1 MGETGAKLPFERKGK
16 GMREREISDFKERA
30 EHGDVLMPIRR
41 YRCIVPN
48 TYQDLSL
55 HWHEEAE
62 IGWIQE
68 GEIDYD
74 INFESF
80 RVRKGDLLLIAPHI
94 LHAAHAVPGKRMVS
108 ESLVFHL
115 DMLGYQTPD
124 ACTIRCISPLQNGKY
139 RFVPVVH
146 SGQPGYGE
154 LIACMEELL
163 GCMQPRE
170 DAVPKA
176 EEPAEELYRKEL
188 LFRLFRLLYRYGYV
202 VKNESGR
209 EDFAAEEK
217 MKQVLT
223 FIRSHYA
230 EALTVGQLAG
240 LCHFSETYFMSFF
253 KRFAGM
259 SLLKTG
265 RIQKKHPVLFRG
277 GDKAG
282 FFKVADGAFP
292 TLSGEE
298 SQIPFAGGVSDR
310 KILPVACMD
319 RSQQKKSCQ
328 KKQL

>member
-1 MGETGAKLPFERKGK
+1 
-16 GMREREISDFKERA
+16 MREREISNFKERA

-154 LIACMEELL
+154 LVACMEELL

-259 SLLKTG
+259 TCVEYINHYRLSQAARILVQTDRPVTEAALENGFRNISYFNRQFRRQYGTTPREYRKAAEG
-265 RIQKKHPVLFRG
+265 RP
-277 GDKAG
+277 
-282 FFKVADGAFP
+282 
-292 TLSGEE
+292 
-298 SQIPFAGGVSDR
+298 
-310 KILPVACMD
+310 
-319 RSQQKKSCQ
+319 
-328 KKQL
+328 

>member
-163 GCMQPRE
+163 GCMQPKE

-202 VKNESGR
+202 VKNEGGR

-259 SLLKTG
+259 TCVEYINHYRLSQAARILVQTDRPVTEAALENGFRNISYFNRQFRRQYGTTPREYRKAAEG
-265 RIQKKHPVLFRG
+265 RP
-277 GDKAG
+277 
-282 FFKVADGAFP
+282 
-292 TLSGEE
+292 
-298 SQIPFAGGVSDR
+298 
-310 KILPVACMD
+310 
-319 RSQQKKSCQ
+319 
-328 KKQL
+328 

>member
-154 LIACMEELL
+154 LVACMEELL

-259 SLLKTG
+259 TCVEYINHYRLSQAARALVQTDRPVTEAALENGFRNISYFNRQFRRQYGTTPREYRKAAEG
-265 RIQKKHPVLFRG
+265 RP
-277 GDKAG
+277 
-282 FFKVADGAFP
+282 
-292 TLSGEE
+292 
-298 SQIPFAGGVSDR
+298 
-310 KILPVACMD
+310 
-319 RSQQKKSCQ
+319 
-328 KKQL
+328 

>member
-170 DAVPKA
+170 DAVSKA

-259 SLLKTG
+259 TCVEYINHYRLSQAARTLVQTDRPVTEAALENGFRNISYFNRQFRRQYGTTPREYRKAAEG
-265 RIQKKHPVLFRG
+265 RP
-277 GDKAG
+277 
-282 FFKVADGAFP
+282 
-292 TLSGEE
+292 
-298 SQIPFAGGVSDR
+298 
-310 KILPVACMD
+310 
-319 RSQQKKSCQ
+319 
-328 KKQL
+328 

>member
-259 SLLKTG
+259 TCVEYINHYRLSQAARILVQTDRPVTEAALENGFRNISYFNRQFRRQYGTTPREYRKAAEG
-265 RIQKKHPVLFRG
+265 R
-277 GDKAG
+277 
-282 FFKVADGAFP
+282 
-292 TLSGEE
+292 
-298 SQIPFAGGVSDR
+298 
-310 KILPVACMD
+310 M
-319 RSQQKKSCQ
+319 
-328 KKQL
+328 

>member
-163 GCMQPRE
+163 GCMQPKE

-176 EEPAEELYRKEL
+176 EQPAEELYRKEL

-202 VKNESGR
+202 VKNEGGR

-259 SLLKTG
+259 TCVEYINHYRLSQAARTLVQTDRPVTEAALENGFRNISYFNRQFRRQYGTTPREYRKAAEG
-265 RIQKKHPVLFRG
+265 RP
-277 GDKAG
+277 
-282 FFKVADGAFP
+282 
-292 TLSGEE
+292 
-298 SQIPFAGGVSDR
+298 
-310 KILPVACMD
+310 
-319 RSQQKKSCQ
+319 
-328 KKQL
+328 

>member
-1 MGETGAKLPFERKGK
+1 
-16 GMREREISDFKERA
+16 MREREISDFKERA

-163 GCMQPRE
+163 GCMQPKE

-188 LFRLFRLLYRYGYV
+188 LIRLFRLLYRYGYV
-202 VKNESGR
+202 VKNEGGR

-259 SLLKTG
+259 TCVEYINHYRLSQAARILVQTDRPVTEAALENGFRNISYFNRQFRRQYGTTPREYRKAAEG
-265 RIQKKHPVLFRG
+265 RP
-277 GDKAG
+277 
-282 FFKVADGAFP
+282 
-292 TLSGEE
+292 
-298 SQIPFAGGVSDR
+298 
-310 KILPVACMD
+310 
-319 RSQQKKSCQ
+319 
-328 KKQL
+328 

>member
-170 DAVPKA
+170 DTVPKA

-259 SLLKTG
+259 TCVEYINHYRLSQAARTLVQTDRPVTEAALENGFRNISYFNRQFRRQYGTTPREYRKAAEG
-265 RIQKKHPVLFRG
+265 RP
-277 GDKAG
+277 
-282 FFKVADGAFP
+282 
-292 TLSGEE
+292 
-298 SQIPFAGGVSDR
+298 
-310 KILPVACMD
+310 
-319 RSQQKKSCQ
+319 
-328 KKQL
+328 

>member
-170 DAVPKA
+170 DTVPKA

-259 SLLKTG
+259 TCVEYINHYRLSQAARTLVQTDRPVTEAALENGFHNISYFNRQFRRQYGTTPREYRKAAEG
-265 RIQKKHPVLFRG
+265 RP
-277 GDKAG
+277 
-282 FFKVADGAFP
+282 
-292 TLSGEE
+292 
-298 SQIPFAGGVSDR
+298 
-310 KILPVACMD
+310 
-319 RSQQKKSCQ
+319 
-328 KKQL
+328 

>member
-1 MGETGAKLPFERKGK
+1 
-16 GMREREISDFKERA
+16 MREREISDFKERA

-170 DAVPKA
+170 DAVSKA

-259 SLLKTG
+259 TCVEYINHYRLSQAARTLVQTDRPVTEAALENGFRNISYFNRQFRRQYGTTPREYRKAAEG
-265 RIQKKHPVLFRG
+265 RP
-277 GDKAG
+277 
-282 FFKVADGAFP
+282 
-292 TLSGEE
+292 
-298 SQIPFAGGVSDR
+298 
-310 KILPVACMD
+310 
-319 RSQQKKSCQ
+319 
-328 KKQL
+328 

>member
-154 LIACMEELL
+154 LVACMEELL

-259 SLLKTG
+259 TCVEYINHYRLSQAARILVQTDRPVTEAALENGFRNISYFNRQFRRQYGTTPREYRKAAEG
-265 RIQKKHPVLFRG
+265 RP
-277 GDKAG
+277 
-282 FFKVADGAFP
+282 
-292 TLSGEE
+292 
-298 SQIPFAGGVSDR
+298 
-310 KILPVACMD
+310 
-319 RSQQKKSCQ
+319 
-328 KKQL
+328 

>member
-163 GCMQPRE
+163 GCMQPKE

-259 SLLKTG
+259 TCVEYINHYRLSQAARTLVQTDRPVTEAALENGFRNISYFNRQFRRQYGTTPREYRKAAEG
-265 RIQKKHPVLFRG
+265 RP
-277 GDKAG
+277 
-282 FFKVADGAFP
+282 
-292 TLSGEE
+292 
-298 SQIPFAGGVSDR
+298 
-310 KILPVACMD
+310 
-319 RSQQKKSCQ
+319 
-328 KKQL
+328 

>member
-259 SLLKTG
+259 TCVEYINHYRLSQAARILVQTDRPVTEAALENGFRNISYFNRQFRRQYGTTPREYRKAAEG
-265 RIQKKHPVLFRG
+265 RP
-277 GDKAG
+277 
-282 FFKVADGAFP
+282 
-292 TLSGEE
+292 
-298 SQIPFAGGVSDR
+298 
-310 KILPVACMD
+310 
-319 RSQQKKSCQ
+319 
-328 KKQL
+328 

>member
-48 TYQDLSL
+48 TYQYLSL

-170 DAVPKA
+170 DAVPQA

-259 SLLKTG
+259 TCVEYINHYRLSQAARILVQTDRPVTEAALENGFRNISYFNRQFRRQYGTTPREYRKAAEG
-265 RIQKKHPVLFRG
+265 RP
-277 GDKAG
+277 
-282 FFKVADGAFP
+282 
-292 TLSGEE
+292 
-298 SQIPFAGGVSDR
+298 
-310 KILPVACMD
+310 
-319 RSQQKKSCQ
+319 
-328 KKQL
+328 

>member
-188 LFRLFRLLYRYGYV
+188 LFRLLRLLYRLGYV

-259 SLLKTG
+259 TCVEYINHYRLSQAARTLVQTDRPVTEAALENGFRNISYFNRQFRRQYGTTPREYRKAAEG
-265 RIQKKHPVLFRG
+265 RP
-277 GDKAG
+277 
-282 FFKVADGAFP
+282 
-292 TLSGEE
+292 
-298 SQIPFAGGVSDR
+298 
-310 KILPVACMD
+310 
-319 RSQQKKSCQ
+319 
-328 KKQL
+328 

>member
-1 MGETGAKLPFERKGK
+1 
-16 GMREREISDFKERA
+16 MREREISDFKERA

-170 DAVPKA
+170 DAVSKA

-259 SLLKTG
+259 TCVEYINHYRLSQAARILVQTDRPVTEAALENGFRNISYFNRQFRRQYGTTPREYRKAAEG
-265 RIQKKHPVLFRG
+265 RP
-277 GDKAG
+277 
-282 FFKVADGAFP
+282 
-292 TLSGEE
+292 
-298 SQIPFAGGVSDR
+298 
-310 KILPVACMD
+310 
-319 RSQQKKSCQ
+319 
-328 KKQL
+328 

>member
-115 DMLGYQTPD
+115 DMLGHQTPD

-259 SLLKTG
+259 TCVEYINHYRLSQAARILVQTDRPVTEAALENGFRNISYFNRQFRRQYGTTPREYRKAAEG
-265 RIQKKHPVLFRG
+265 RP
-277 GDKAG
+277 
-282 FFKVADGAFP
+282 
-292 TLSGEE
+292 
-298 SQIPFAGGVSDR
+298 
-310 KILPVACMD
+310 
-319 RSQQKKSCQ
+319 
-328 KKQL
+328 

>member
-259 SLLKTG
+259 TCVEYINHYRLSQAARILVQTDRPVTEAALENGFRNISYFNRQFRRQYGTTPREYRKAAKG
-265 RIQKKHPVLFRG
+265 RP
-277 GDKAG
+277 
-282 FFKVADGAFP
+282 
-292 TLSGEE
+292 
-298 SQIPFAGGVSDR
+298 
-310 KILPVACMD
+310 
-319 RSQQKKSCQ
+319 
-328 KKQL
+328 

>member
-188 LFRLFRLLYRYGYV
+188 LFRLFRLLYRYRYV

-259 SLLKTG
+259 TCVEYINHYRLSQAARILVQTDRPVTEAALENGFRNISYFNRQFRRQYGTTPREYRKAAEG
-265 RIQKKHPVLFRG
+265 RP
-277 GDKAG
+277 
-282 FFKVADGAFP
+282 
-292 TLSGEE
+292 
-298 SQIPFAGGVSDR
+298 
-310 KILPVACMD
+310 
-319 RSQQKKSCQ
+319 
-328 KKQL
+328 

>member
-1 MGETGAKLPFERKGK
+1 MGKTGAKLPFERKGK

-259 SLLKTG
+259 TCVEYINHYRLSQAARTLVQTDRPVTEAALENGFRNISYFNRQFRRQYGTTPREYRKAAEG
-265 RIQKKHPVLFRG
+265 RP
-277 GDKAG
+277 
-282 FFKVADGAFP
+282 
-292 TLSGEE
+292 
-298 SQIPFAGGVSDR
+298 
-310 KILPVACMD
+310 
-319 RSQQKKSCQ
+319 
-328 KKQL
+328 

>member
-259 SLLKTG
+259 TCVEYINHYRLSQAA
-265 RIQKKHPVLFRG
+265 RILVQTDRPVTEAALENGFRNISYFNRQFRRQYG
-277 GDKAG
+277 TTPREYRKAAEG
-282 FFKVADGAFP
+282 
-292 TLSGEE
+292 LH
-298 SQIPFAGGVSDR
+298 
-310 KILPVACMD
+310 
-319 RSQQKKSCQ
+319 
-328 KKQL
+328 

>member
-1 MGETGAKLPFERKGK
+1 MGETGAQLPLERKGK

-259 SLLKTG
+259 TCVEYINHYRLSQAARTLVQTDRPVTEAALENGFRNISYFNRQFRRQYGTTPREYRKAAEG
-265 RIQKKHPVLFRG
+265 RP
-277 GDKAG
+277 
-282 FFKVADGAFP
+282 
-292 TLSGEE
+292 
-298 SQIPFAGGVSDR
+298 
-310 KILPVACMD
+310 
-319 RSQQKKSCQ
+319 
-328 KKQL
+328 

>member
-163 GCMQPRE
+163 GCMQPKE

-202 VKNESGR
+202 VKNEGGR

-259 SLLKTG
+259 TCVEYINHYRLSQAARTLVQTDRPVTEAALENGFRNISYFNRQFRRQYGTTPREYRKAAEG
-265 RIQKKHPVLFRG
+265 RP
-277 GDKAG
+277 
-282 FFKVADGAFP
+282 
-292 TLSGEE
+292 
-298 SQIPFAGGVSDR
+298 
-310 KILPVACMD
+310 
-319 RSQQKKSCQ
+319 
-328 KKQL
+328 

>member
-163 GCMQPRE
+163 GCMQPKE

-259 SLLKTG
+259 TCVEYINHYRLSQAARILVQTDRPVTEAALENGFRNISYFNRQLRRKYGTTPREYRKAAEG
-265 RIQKKHPVLFRG
+265 RP
-277 GDKAG
+277 
-282 FFKVADGAFP
+282 
-292 TLSGEE
+292 
-298 SQIPFAGGVSDR
+298 
-310 KILPVACMD
+310 
-319 RSQQKKSCQ
+319 
-328 KKQL
+328 

>member
-1 MGETGAKLPFERKGK
+1 
-16 GMREREISDFKERA
+16 MREREISDFKERA

-202 VKNESGR
+202 VKNEGGR

-259 SLLKTG
+259 TCVEYINHYRLSQAARILVQTDRPVTEAALENGFRNISYFNRQFRRQYGTTPREYRKAAEG
-265 RIQKKHPVLFRG
+265 RP
-277 GDKAG
+277 
-282 FFKVADGAFP
+282 
-292 TLSGEE
+292 
-298 SQIPFAGGVSDR
+298 
-310 KILPVACMD
+310 
-319 RSQQKKSCQ
+319 
-328 KKQL
+328 

>member
-30 EHGDVLMPIRR
+30 EHGAVLMPIRR
-41 YRCIVPN
+41 YRFIVPN

-202 VKNESGR
+202 VKNEGGR

-259 SLLKTG
+259 TCVEYINHYRLSQAARILVQTDRPVTEAALENGFRNISYFNRQFRRQYGTTPREYRKAAEG
-265 RIQKKHPVLFRG
+265 RP
-277 GDKAG
+277 
-282 FFKVADGAFP
+282 
-292 TLSGEE
+292 
-298 SQIPFAGGVSDR
+298 
-310 KILPVACMD
+310 
-319 RSQQKKSCQ
+319 
-328 KKQL
+328 

>member
-1 MGETGAKLPFERKGK
+1 
-16 GMREREISDFKERA
+16 MREREISDFKERA

-74 INFESF
+74 INFEPF

-163 GCMQPRE
+163 GCMQPKE

-202 VKNESGR
+202 VKNEGGR

-259 SLLKTG
+259 TCVEYINHYRLSQAARILVQTDRPVTEAALENGFRNISYFNRQFRRQYGTTPREYRKAAEG
-265 RIQKKHPVLFRG
+265 RP
-277 GDKAG
+277 
-282 FFKVADGAFP
+282 
-292 TLSGEE
+292 
-298 SQIPFAGGVSDR
+298 
-310 KILPVACMD
+310 
-319 RSQQKKSCQ
+319 
-328 KKQL
+328 

>member
-170 DAVPKA
+170 DAVSKA

-259 SLLKTG
+259 TCVEYINHYRLSQAARILVQTNRPVTEAALENGFRNISYFNRQFRRQYGTTPREYRKAAEG
-265 RIQKKHPVLFRG
+265 RP
-277 GDKAG
+277 
-282 FFKVADGAFP
+282 
-292 TLSGEE
+292 
-298 SQIPFAGGVSDR
+298 
-310 KILPVACMD
+310 
-319 RSQQKKSCQ
+319 
-328 KKQL
+328 

>member
-154 LIACMEELL
+154 LVACMEELL

-202 VKNESGR
+202 VKNEGGR

-259 SLLKTG
+259 TCVEYINHYRLSQAARTLVQTDRPVTEAALENGFRNISYFNRQFRRQYGTTPREYRKAAEG
-265 RIQKKHPVLFRG
+265 RP
-277 GDKAG
+277 
-282 FFKVADGAFP
+282 
-292 TLSGEE
+292 
-298 SQIPFAGGVSDR
+298 
-310 KILPVACMD
+310 
-319 RSQQKKSCQ
+319 
-328 KKQL
+328 

>member
-170 DAVPKA
+170 DAVSKA

-259 SLLKTG
+259 TCVEYINHYRLSQAARILVQTDRPVTEAALENGFRNISYFNRQFRRQYGTTPREYRKAAEG
-265 RIQKKHPVLFRG
+265 RP
-277 GDKAG
+277 
-282 FFKVADGAFP
+282 
-292 TLSGEE
+292 
-298 SQIPFAGGVSDR
+298 
-310 KILPVACMD
+310 
-319 RSQQKKSCQ
+319 
-328 KKQL
+328 

>member
-154 LIACMEELL
+154 LVACMEELL
-163 GCMQPRE
+163 GCMQPKE

-202 VKNESGR
+202 VKNEGGR

-259 SLLKTG
+259 TCVEYINHYRLSQAARILVQTDRPVTEAALENGFRNISYFNRQFRRQYGTTPREYRKAAEG
-265 RIQKKHPVLFRG
+265 RP
-277 GDKAG
+277 
-282 FFKVADGAFP
+282 
-292 TLSGEE
+292 
-298 SQIPFAGGVSDR
+298 
-310 KILPVACMD
+310 
-319 RSQQKKSCQ
+319 
-328 KKQL
+328 

>member
-163 GCMQPRE
+163 GCMQPKE

-259 SLLKTG
+259 TCVEYINHYRLSQAARILVQTDRPVTEAALENGFRNISYFNRQFRRQYGTTPREYRKAAEG
-265 RIQKKHPVLFRG
+265 RP
-277 GDKAG
+277 
-282 FFKVADGAFP
+282 
-292 TLSGEE
+292 
-298 SQIPFAGGVSDR
+298 
-310 KILPVACMD
+310 
-319 RSQQKKSCQ
+319 
-328 KKQL
+328 

>member
-1 MGETGAKLPFERKGK
+1 
-16 GMREREISDFKERA
+16 MREREISDFKERA

-259 SLLKTG
+259 TCVEYINHYRLSQAARTLVQTDRPVTEAALENGFRNISYFNRQFRRQYGTTPREYRKAAEG
-265 RIQKKHPVLFRG
+265 RP
-277 GDKAG
+277 
-282 FFKVADGAFP
+282 
-292 TLSGEE
+292 
-298 SQIPFAGGVSDR
+298 
-310 KILPVACMD
+310 
-319 RSQQKKSCQ
+319 
-328 KKQL
+328 

>member
-170 DAVPKA
+170 DVVPKA

-259 SLLKTG
+259 TCVEYINHYRLSQAARTLVQTDRPVTEAALENGFRNISYFNRQFRRQYGTTPREYRKAAEG
-265 RIQKKHPVLFRG
+265 RP
-277 GDKAG
+277 
-282 FFKVADGAFP
+282 
-292 TLSGEE
+292 
-298 SQIPFAGGVSDR
+298 
-310 KILPVACMD
+310 
-319 RSQQKKSCQ
+319 
-328 KKQL
+328 

>member
-1 MGETGAKLPFERKGK
+1 
-16 GMREREISDFKERA
+16 MREREISDFKERA

-154 LIACMEELL
+154 LVACMEELL

-259 SLLKTG
+259 TCVEYINHYRLSQAARILVQTDRPVTEAALENGFRNISYFNRQFRRQYGTTPREYRKAAEG
-265 RIQKKHPVLFRG
+265 RP
-277 GDKAG
+277 
-282 FFKVADGAFP
+282 
-292 TLSGEE
+292 
-298 SQIPFAGGVSDR
+298 
-310 KILPVACMD
+310 
-319 RSQQKKSCQ
+319 
-328 KKQL
+328 

>member
-124 ACTIRCISPLQNGKY
+124 ACTIRYIA
-139 RFVPVVH
+139 PV
-146 SGQPGYGE
+146 
-154 LIACMEELL
+154 M
-163 GCMQPRE
+163 M
-170 DAVPKA
+170 
-176 EEPAEELYRKEL
+176 
-188 LFRLFRLLYRYGYV
+188 F
-202 VKNESGR
+202 
-209 EDFAAEEK
+209 
-217 MKQVLT
+217 
-223 FIRSHYA
+223 
-230 EALTVGQLAG
+230 
-240 LCHFSETYFMSFF
+240 
-253 KRFAGM
+253 
-259 SLLKTG
+259 
-265 RIQKKHPVLFRG
+265 VLFLQSTG
-277 GDKAG
+277 I
-282 FFKVADGAFP
+282 
-292 TLSGEE
+292 LSGIF
-298 SQIPFAGGVSDR
+298 S
-310 KILPVACMD
+310 
-319 RSQQKKSCQ
+319 
-328 KKQL
+328 

>member
-1 MGETGAKLPFERKGK
+1 
-16 GMREREISDFKERA
+16 MREREISDFKERA

-259 SLLKTG
+259 TCVEYINHYRLSQAARILVQTDRPVTEAALENGFRNISYFNRQFRRQYGTTPREYRKAAEG
-265 RIQKKHPVLFRG
+265 RP
-277 GDKAG
+277 
-282 FFKVADGAFP
+282 
-292 TLSGEE
+292 
-298 SQIPFAGGVSDR
+298 
-310 KILPVACMD
+310 
-319 RSQQKKSCQ
+319 
-328 KKQL
+328 

>member
-163 GCMQPRE
+163 GCIQPRE

-259 SLLKTG
+259 TCVEYINHYRLSQAARTLVQTDRPVTEAALENGFRNISYFNRQFRRQYGTTPREYRKAAEG
-265 RIQKKHPVLFRG
+265 RP
-277 GDKAG
+277 
-282 FFKVADGAFP
+282 
-292 TLSGEE
+292 
-298 SQIPFAGGVSDR
+298 
-310 KILPVACMD
+310 
-319 RSQQKKSCQ
+319 
-328 KKQL
+328 